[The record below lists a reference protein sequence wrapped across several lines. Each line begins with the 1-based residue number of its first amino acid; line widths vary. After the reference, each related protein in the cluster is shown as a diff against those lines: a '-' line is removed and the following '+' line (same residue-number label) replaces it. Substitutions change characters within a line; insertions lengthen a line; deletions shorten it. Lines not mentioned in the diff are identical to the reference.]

1 MVQEKKTKRI
11 GLSTVLNKAE
21 GGALKLVEP
30 VLNRVTG
37 MSKIRKMYETKLQGK
52 REDEFIDGVIS
63 ELGVRFDLQEKELE
77 RIPKEGPVI
86 IVANHPF
93 GAHDAILMASLLRR
107 VRSDYKIMANGFFS
121 AIAEMQERLI
131 LVNAFKSNNKENSSP
146 LRESVKYL
154 KEGGML
160 GVFPSGTV
168 SHFDLGKRCVT
179 DPEWSDTIAGLVKM
193 TGATVVPVH
202 FSGRNSLRFNIA
214 GLIHPMLR
222 TAMLPREMM
231 RKKGEIKVHIGHP
244 IEGKYLCS
252 MKERRRVTDY
262 IRMRCYLQKE
272 QVEEFIEESVLDEA
286 EKIIAPVSSVLLE
299 NDIQVLNKD
308 EHMLDFKEYS
318 VYCTKSERVPS
329 IMREIARL
337 REITFREVGEGT
349 GKALDMDS
357 YDDYYLQLFIW
368 NRKTSEVVGAY
379 RIGEVCSYNNRN
391 MLYTNEFYDLNK
403 DFFESY
409 SPGLEMGRSFV
420 RKEYQRSRYSLL
432 LLWRGICEYV
442 ARNPQYRYLF
452 GAVSISSEY
461 TSKSR
466 GLIAN
471 LLVSKGGILK
481 SKMPAKIKI
490 NKELK
495 DYCRR
500 YSVDNPQDLSLLV
513 KDIEED
519 GKDVPVLIKQYM
531 KLGGRF
537 LSFCVDKEFN
547 SSLDGL
553 IVVDLPG
560 APEKN
565 LKMYMGDNTSG
576 YLEYHRSLGEGPV
589 QAG

>member
-11 GLSTVLNKAE
+11 GISTVLNRTE
-21 GGALKLVEP
+21 GRALKFVEP

-37 MSKIRKMYETKLQGK
+37 MTKIRKIYETKLQGK
-52 REDEFIDGVIS
+52 REDEFIDGVIN
-63 ELGVRFDLQEKELE
+63 ELNVSFDLQDKELG
-77 RIPKEGPVI
+77 RIPAEGPVI
-86 IVANHPF
+86 VVANHPF
-93 GAHDAILMASLLRR
+93 GAHDAILLASLLRK

-121 AIAEMQERLI
+121 AIDEMQDRMI
-131 LVNAFKSNNKENSSP
+131 LVNAFKSKNKENSNP

-154 KEGGML
+154 KEGGIL

-168 SHFDLGKRCVT
+168 SHFDVNKRCVT
-179 DPEWSDTIAGLVKM
+179 DPEWSETIAGLVKM
-193 TGATVVPVH
+193 TGATVVPIH

-231 RKKGEIKVHIGHP
+231 RKKKEIKVHIGHA
-244 IEGKYLCS
+244 IDGKYLCN
-252 MKERRRVTDY
+252 MNDRKRLTDY

-272 QVEEFIEESVLDEA
+272 QAEKRTEESVLDKA
-286 EKIIAPVSSVLLE
+286 QDIIAPVNSFLLE
-299 NDIQVLNKD
+299 DEIRLLDRD

-318 VYCTKSERVPS
+318 VYCTKASRVPS

-337 REITFREVGEGT
+337 REVTFREVGEGT
-349 GKALDMDS
+349 GKAFDMDS
-357 YDDYYLQLFIW
+357 YDEYYLQLFIW
-368 NRKTSEVVGAY
+368 NREKSEVVGAY

-403 DFFESY
+403 EFFEKY

-420 RKEYQRSRYSLL
+420 RKEYQRKPYSLM
-432 LLWRGICEYV
+432 LLWKGICEYV
-442 ARNPQYRYLF
+442 ARNPKYRYLF
-452 GAVSISSEY
+452 GAVSVSSEY

-466 GLIAN
+466 GMIAN
-471 LLVSKGGILK
+471 LLVAKDDKLK

-495 DYCRR
+495 DYCRK
-500 YSVDNPQDLSLLV
+500 YSVENPQDISLLV

-519 GKDVPVLIKQYM
+519 GKDVPVLVKQYM

-537 LSFCVDKEFN
+537 LSFCIDKEFN
-547 SSLDGL
+547 STLDGL
-553 IVVDLPG
+553 IVVDLPE

-565 LKMYMGDNTSG
+565 LKMYMGDNTSD
-576 YLEYHRSLGEGPV
+576 YMEYHRSLGEGPV

>member
-11 GLSTVLNKAE
+11 GISTVLNRTE
-21 GGALKLVEP
+21 GRALKFVEP

-37 MSKIRKMYETKLQGK
+37 MTKIRKIYETKLQGK
-52 REDEFIDGVIS
+52 REDEFIDGVIN
-63 ELGVRFDLQEKELE
+63 ELNVSFDLQDKELG
-77 RIPKEGPVI
+77 RIPAEGPVI
-86 IVANHPF
+86 VVANHPF
-93 GAHDAILMASLLRR
+93 GAHDAILLASLLRK

-121 AIAEMQERLI
+121 AIDEMQDRMI
-131 LVNAFKSNNKENSSP
+131 LVNAFKSKNKENSNP

-154 KEGGML
+154 KEGGIL

-168 SHFDLGKRCVT
+168 SHFDVNKRCVT
-179 DPEWSDTIAGLVKM
+179 DPEWSETIAGLVKM

-231 RKKGEIKVHIGHP
+231 RKKKEIKVHIGHA
-244 IEGKYLCS
+244 IDGKYLCN
-252 MKERRRVTDY
+252 MNDRKRLIDY

-272 QVEEFIEESVLDEA
+272 QAEKRTEESVLDKA
-286 EKIIAPVSSVLLE
+286 QDIIAPVNSFLLE
-299 NDIQVLNKD
+299 DEIRLLDRD

-318 VYCTKSERVPS
+318 VYCTKASRVPS

-337 REITFREVGEGT
+337 REVTFREVGEGT
-349 GKALDMDS
+349 GKAFDMDS
-357 YDDYYLQLFIW
+357 YDEYYLQLFIW
-368 NRKTSEVVGAY
+368 NREKSEVVGAY

-403 DFFESY
+403 EFFEKY

-420 RKEYQRSRYSLL
+420 RKEYQRKPYSLM
-432 LLWRGICEYV
+432 LLWKGICEYV
-442 ARNPQYRYLF
+442 ARNPKYRYLF
-452 GAVSISSEY
+452 GAVSVSSEY

-466 GLIAN
+466 GMIAN
-471 LLVSKGGILK
+471 LLVAKDDKLK

-495 DYCRR
+495 DYCRK
-500 YSVDNPQDLSLLV
+500 YSVENPQDISLLV

-519 GKDVPVLIKQYM
+519 GKDVPVLVKQYM

-537 LSFCVDKEFN
+537 LSFCIDKEFN
-547 SSLDGL
+547 STLDGL
-553 IVVDLPG
+553 IVVDLPE

-565 LKMYMGDNTSG
+565 LKMYMGDNTSD
-576 YLEYHRSLGEGPV
+576 YMEYHRSLGEGPV